1 MIFQRHQKALLW
13 SKGLSI
19 TNKYCNFSQVLV
31 LEPTKV
37 YMPSYLQVN
46 DDDDNKVSTTRH
58 ACLW

>member
-1 MIFQRHQKALLW
+1 MKQTR
-13 SKGLSI
+13 
-19 TNKYCNFSQVLV
+19 NKYYIFSQVLV

-58 ACLW
+58 AYGNAFV